1 MNDIYSSKGF
11 NVNCFGFNFWVI
23 VLQVIKKLLV
33 FLLLLLM
40 FGNFKYRYL
49 WNNNLLICFNML
61 IYNMK
66 LSLLGLYNLFIF
78 ENLYEY
84 SLQLY
89 LFINYIL
96 FGKCIK

>member
-1 MNDIYSSKGF
+1 
-11 NVNCFGFNFWVI
+11 
-23 VLQVIKKLLV
+23 
-33 FLLLLLM
+33 M

-49 WNNNLLICFNML
+49 WNNNLLICYYML

-84 SLQLY
+84 SL
-89 LFINYIL
+89 
-96 FGKCIK
+96 